1 MNMFFSIYN
10 GPFVHVYKY
19 VAHSDTNEAALAE
32 LMEANKPYL
41 GNDDGR
47 GHVDHAIIRVV
58 ARLSDEPI
66 ENAEPTDAERAWLT
80 SRSRRWDPPKP
91 DTAIYDAQGV

>member
-1 MNMFFSIYN
+1 MFFSIYN
-10 GPFVHVYKY
+10 GPFVHVFKY
-19 VAHSDTNEAALAE
+19 AAPSDANEDALAE

-41 GNDDGR
+41 GADDGL

-58 ARLSDEPI
+58 ARLSDESI
-66 ENAEPTDAERAWLT
+66 EKSEPTEAEREWLL

-91 DTAIYDAQGV
+91 DTAIYDALG

>member
-10 GPFVHVYKY
+10 GPFVHVFKY
-19 VAHSDTNEAALAE
+19 AASSDTTEAALAE

-41 GNDDGR
+41 GADDGL

-58 ARLSDEPI
+58 ARLSDESI
-66 ENAEPTDAERAWLT
+66 EKSEPTEAEREWLL

-91 DTAIYDAQGV
+91 DTAIYDDLG